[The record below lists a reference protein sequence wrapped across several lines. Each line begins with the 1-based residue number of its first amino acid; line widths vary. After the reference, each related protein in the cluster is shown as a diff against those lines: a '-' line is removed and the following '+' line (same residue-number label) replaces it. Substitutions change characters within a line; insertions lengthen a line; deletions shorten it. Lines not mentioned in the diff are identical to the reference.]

1 MKINKELIKGSTTM
15 FILKLLSRGDMYGY
29 QMIRELEE
37 QSDNTFTLKEGTLYP
52 ILNLLESDGMIES
65 YWEDTESARKRKY
78 YKITNNGKKLL
89 AEKEKEWE
97 IYSNAVNKVIGGAGL
112 A

>member
-52 ILNLLESDGMIES
+52 ILHLLESDGMIES

-78 YKITNNGKKLL
+78 YKITNSGKKLL

-97 IYSNAVNKVIGGAGL
+97 IYSNAVNKVIGGASL